1 MPGLAPPHP
10 SPNPPKYGINVENFG
25 PHAPHNSALS
35 KSKAI
40 FIDWTKKS
48 LTKYWLNDKELPNCS
63 MKGVSYHSEKEII
76 KNVAKTVKNV
86 PIQSTAPPIYSKT
99 FLRFLCQFQYLYDP
113 KVEKNH
119 FSKSPHQNISKL
131 GLNNAHMISL

>member
-10 SPNPPKYGINVENFG
+10 SPNPPQYGINVENYG

-40 FIDWTKKS
+40 FIDWTKNHWQSTDWMTKNYQIVQWKGAHIIQKKKS
-48 LTKYWLNDKELPNCS
+48 LKMLL
-63 MKGVSYHSEKEII
+63 
-76 KNVAKTVKNV
+76 KTVKNV
-86 PIQSTAPPIYSKT
+86 SIQSTAPPIYSKT

>member
-1 MPGLAPPHP
+1 M
-10 SPNPPKYGINVENFG
+10 
-25 PHAPHNSALS
+25 
-35 KSKAI
+35 
-40 FIDWTKKS
+40 
-48 LTKYWLNDKELPNCS
+48 NDKELPNCS
-63 MKGVSYHSEKEII
+63 MKGVSSHSEKEII

-86 PIQSTAPPIYSKT
+86 TIQSTAPPIYSKT

-113 KVEKNH
+113 KVEKNN

>member
-1 MPGLAPPHP
+1 M
-10 SPNPPKYGINVENFG
+10 
-25 PHAPHNSALS
+25 
-35 KSKAI
+35 
-40 FIDWTKKS
+40 
-48 LTKYWLNDKELPNCS
+48 NDKELPNCS

>member
-1 MPGLAPPHP
+1 
-10 SPNPPKYGINVENFG
+10 
-25 PHAPHNSALS
+25 
-35 KSKAI
+35 
-40 FIDWTKKS
+40 
-48 LTKYWLNDKELPNCS
+48 

-76 KNVAKTVKNV
+76 KNDAKTFKNV
-86 PIQSTAPPIYSKT
+86 SIQSTAPPIYSKKN
-99 FLRFLCQFQYLYDP
+99 LRFLFQFQYLYDS

>member
-63 MKGVSYHSEKEII
+63 MKGGSYHSEKEII
-76 KNVAKTVKNV
+76 KNVAKNCEEC
-86 PIQSTAPPIYSKT
+86 IYSDYCAT
-99 FLRFLCQFQYLYDP
+99 YIF
-113 KVEKNH
+113 KN
-119 FSKSPHQNISKL
+119 FF
-131 GLNNAHMISL
+131 